1 MPGPIP
7 RLRRSVRE
15 GPSDA
20 PGAVVD
26 ALGRIGL
33 IGYGL
38 VHLVLGWLALRVA
51 FGVTAAQAD
60 ADGAV
65 GAVASAP
72 GGLVTLGVGAVG
84 LLAFTVWQL
93 TAAAV
98 GFRWVTGF
106 ERTRKRVGAVAKAI
120 ATCALAAVVADYLVG
135 VQRPEGES
143 TARELAAALLAL
155 PAGRLVLGAVAAT
168 VLILAAAMT
177 YTGLRRTFLGD
188 LDLSDVGPRT
198 RAAVEWLGIAG
209 HLSRALALAV
219 VGVLTARA
227 ALMSEPARAG
237 GIDAALH
244 ALGSTVLGTSVLVL
258 VAVGIAAFGLFCLA
272 DAATRR
278 A

>member
-1 MPGPIP
+1 MPDPIP

-33 IGYGL
+33 VGYGL
-38 VHLVLGWLALRVA
+38 VHLVVGWLALRVA
-51 FGVTAAQAD
+51 FGVATAQAD
-60 ADGAV
+60 ADAAV
-65 GAVASAP
+65 SAVASVP

-84 LLAFTVWQL
+84 LVAFAIWQL
-93 TAAAV
+93 TAAAI
-98 GFRWVTGF
+98 GFRWVSGF
-106 ERTRKRVGAVAKAI
+106 ERVRKRVGAVAKAI
-120 ATCALAAVVADYLVG
+120 ATCGLAAVVADYVVG
-135 VQRPEGES
+135 AGRPEGDS
-143 TARELAAALLAL
+143 TVQELAAALLTV
-155 PAGRLVLGAVAAT
+155 PAGRIVLGAAAVT
-168 VLILAAAMT
+168 VLALAAAMT

-188 LDLSDVGPRT
+188 LDLSDLGPVA
-198 RAAVEWLGIAG
+198 RAAIEWLGIAG
-209 HLSRALALAV
+209 HLSRALALAM
-219 VGVLTARA
+219 VGVLAGRA
-227 ALMSEPARAG
+227 ALMSDPTRAG

-244 ALGSTVLGTSVLVL
+244 ALGSTVLGTSVLVV